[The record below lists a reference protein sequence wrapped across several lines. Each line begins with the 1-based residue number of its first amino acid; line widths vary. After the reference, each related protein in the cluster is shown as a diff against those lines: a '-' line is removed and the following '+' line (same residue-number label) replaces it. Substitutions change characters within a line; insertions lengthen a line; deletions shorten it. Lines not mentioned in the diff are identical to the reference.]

1 MKQVELVISHLD
13 DMDPIFTDDFERGK
27 IRLRVWMTEEQIAY
41 NRIVLLDQQT
51 KNRGVQKI
59 RAVK

>member
-13 DMDPIFTDDFERGK
+13 DNDPIFTDDFERGK

-51 KNRGVQKI
+51 RDRGIPKI
-59 RAVK
+59 KVVE